1 MYVGTEDYLGRLEGG
16 LREHGDPER
25 AQGQKSY
32 MKEKFQFF
40 GLRAPERRELTRD
53 LLRKN
58 ELPPME
64 DLRTITESLWDRPE
78 REYQYFGVE
87 LLERYVHHEDSL
99 SMYEYIIVNKSW
111 WDTVDRIAKNLVGG
125 YFQMYPQQR
134 EAYIGKW
141 LNSGNIWL
149 QRTCLLFQLGYKED
163 TDVDMLFDVILELKD
178 KNEFFIQKAIGWSLR
193 EYSKV
198 DPGMVESFIKRE
210 KLSPLAT
217 REGMK
222 VIGRASNRSRVT
234 E

>member
-1 MYVGTEDYLGRLEGG
+1 MYGGPDDYLDRLEGV

-25 AQGQKSY
+25 AQGQKRY

-40 GLRAPERRELTRD
+40 GLKANERRELTRD
-53 LLRKN
+53 LLKKN
-58 ELPPME
+58 ERPPME
-64 DLRTITESLWDRPE
+64 ELGAMVESLWDRPE

-87 LLERYVHHEDSL
+87 LLERYGHHEDSVSL
-99 SMYEYIIVNKSW
+99 YEYIIVNKSW

-125 YFQMYPQQR
+125 YLQMYPQHR
-134 EAYIGKW
+134 DAYIEKW

-149 QRTCLLFQLGYKED
+149 QRTCLLFQLAYKKD
-163 TDVDMLFDVILELKD
+163 TDVKLLFDVIRELKD

-198 DPGMVESFIKRE
+198 DPVVVESFIKRE
-210 KLSPLAT
+210 NLSSLAT
-217 REGMK
+217 REEMK
-222 VIGRASNRSRVT
+222 VIKSATLT